1 VYMATDHSHLS
12 PLALFESHQPLT
24 WLNIRFYFS
33 VCSYPI
39 ESPIFLFFG
48 LNLTSQTVLRCLP
61 LVTPDPNGTGLNL
74 VYHRALYFDLSFT
87 FFIWLAPRLFAKHG
101 ATGHLYADDI
111 QALAHDS
118 PVNQLTLVSSV
129 DALIQD
135 LHYWMSSNRLCLNSA
150 TTN

>member
-1 VYMATDHSHLS
+1 MVEHKILLQCLQLS
-12 PLALFESHQPLT
+12 YRISNIPLLWFK
-24 WLNIRFYFS
+24 
-33 VCSYPI
+33 SYL
-39 ESPIFLFFG
+39 SD
-48 LNLTSQTVLRCLP
+48 LRCLP

-111 QALAHDS
+111 QALAHGS